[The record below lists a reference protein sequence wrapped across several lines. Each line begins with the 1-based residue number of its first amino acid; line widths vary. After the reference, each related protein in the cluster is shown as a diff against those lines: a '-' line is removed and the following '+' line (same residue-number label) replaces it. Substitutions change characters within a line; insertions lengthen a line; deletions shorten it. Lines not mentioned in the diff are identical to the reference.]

1 MLVTQ
6 PTPGTLPLTL
16 ARLTGEFLDLANV
29 LADTDPSDAEALAQV
44 HNLYGSYRLVK

>member
-16 ARLTGEFLDLANV
+16 ARLTGEFLDLANRV
-29 LADTDPSDAEALAQV
+29 RPAQ
-44 HNLYGSYRLVK
+44 SPP